1 MPYLLRPE
9 PDPMPMDYRILT
21 AALELFVNRGYHK
34 VSVHDVQKHA
44 NVSIGSIYNHFGG
57 KEGIAKALYDRLL
70 LEMNQVVD
78 SVISQKLSVI
88 EKCNG
93 IIRLWFEYTESHS
106 DIIAFMLHAKH
117 NEFITDQPPICSAE
131 PFRKIRNLVQDGIDN
146 GEIQACDCLIA
157 ASVIFGGAYRM
168 ISLRL
173 DGLTDRPLPEYYD
186 QLIDATWQSMKIPEE
201 CRTPKLASNS

>member
-9 PDPMPMDYRILT
+9 PDPMPMDCRILT
-21 AALELFVNRGYHK
+21 AALELFVNKGYHN

-44 NVSIGSIYNHFGG
+44 KVSIGSIYNHFGG
-57 KEGIAKALYDRLL
+57 KQGIARALYDRLL
-70 LEMNQVVD
+70 QEMNQMVD
-78 SVISQKLSVI
+78 SVISQKLSII
-88 EKCNG
+88 EKCNS
-93 IIRLWFEYTESHS
+93 IIKLWFEYTESHS

-131 PFRKIRNLVQDGIDN
+131 PFRKIRELVQDGIDN
-146 GEIQACDCLIA
+146 GEIRACDCLIA

-173 DGLTDRPLPEYYD
+173 DGLVDRPLPEYYD
-186 QLIDATWQSMKIPEE
+186 QLIDATWQSIRTSVE
-201 CRTPKLASNS
+201 CSTPRLASNS

>member
-9 PDPMPMDYRILT
+9 PNPMPMDCRILT
-21 AALELFVNRGYHK
+21 AALELFVNRGYHN

-57 KEGIAKALYDRLL
+57 KEGIARALYDRLL
-70 LEMNQVVD
+70 GEMNEVVN
-78 SVISQKLSVI
+78 SVIDQDLSII

-93 IIRLWFEYTESHS
+93 IIKLWFEYTESHS
-106 DIIAFMLHAKH
+106 NIIAFMLHAKH
-117 NEFITDQPPICSAE
+117 TEFITDKPPICSAQ
-131 PFRKIRNLVQDGIDN
+131 PFRKIRALVQDGIDN
-146 GEIQACDCLIA
+146 GEILACDGLVA

-173 DGLTDRPLPEYYD
+173 DGLIDQPLTALYD
-186 QLIDATWQSMKIPEE
+186 QLIVATWQSMKAPVE
-201 CRTPKLASNS
+201 CNTPKFASNS

>member
-9 PDPMPMDYRILT
+9 PDPMPMDCRILT
-21 AALELFVNRGYHK
+21 AALELFVNKGYHN

-44 NVSIGSIYNHFGG
+44 KVSIGSIYNHFGG
-57 KEGIAKALYDRLL
+57 KQGIARALYDRLL
-70 LEMNQVVD
+70 QEMNQVVD
-78 SVISQKLSVI
+78 SVISQKLSII
-88 EKCNG
+88 EKCNS
-93 IIRLWFEYTESHS
+93 IIKLWFEYTESHS

-131 PFRKIRNLVQDGIDN
+131 PFRKIRELVQDGIDN
-146 GEIQACDCLIA
+146 GEIRACDCLIA

-173 DGLTDRPLPEYYD
+173 DGLVDRPLPEYYD
-186 QLIDATWQSMKIPEE
+186 QLIDATWQSIRTSVE
-201 CRTPKLASNS
+201 CSTPRLASNS